1 VSIVELTTFFDTEHQ
16 ENIMTA
22 PATTRQFEGL
32 TVPTAGTFAIDP
44 AHTRVGFVA
53 RHLMVSKVRGAFTS
67 ATGTITVAEDPL
79 RSSVEVEIDAASI
92 DTGVADRDGHLRS
105 PDFLNVE
112 AHPVL
117 TFRSSSVLEPKGNEF
132 RLAGELTIRGV
143 TRPVELEVEFEGLA
157 KSPWGQEVI
166 GFSATTEIDRD
177 EFGITWNQA
186 LETGGVVVG
195 KKVKIEISAEATR
208 QA

>member
-1 VSIVELTTFFDTEHQ
+1 
-16 ENIMTA
+16 MTA
-22 PATTRQFEGL
+22 PANTRQYNGL
-32 TVPTAGTFAIDP
+32 TIPTPGKFEIDP

-53 RHLMVSKVRGAFTS
+53 RHMMVSKARGSFTS
-67 ATGTITVAEDPL
+67 ATGSIVVTEDPL
-79 RSSVEVEIDAASI
+79 ESHVDVSIDAASI

-112 AHPVL
+112 QWPAL
-117 TFRSSSVLEPKGNEF
+117 TFKSKRVVGLSGGEF
-132 RLAGELTIRGV
+132 KLVGDLTIRDV
-143 TRPVELEVEFEGLA
+143 TREVELDVEFEGLA

-166 GFSATTEIDRD
+166 GFSATTEIDRE

-186 LETGGVVVG
+186 LETGGVLVG
-195 KKVKIEISAEATR
+195 KKVKIEIGAEAVR

>member
-1 VSIVELTTFFDTEHQ
+1 
-16 ENIMTA
+16 MTA
-22 PATTRQFEGL
+22 PANTRQYNGL
-32 TVPTAGTFAIDP
+32 TIPTPGKFEIDP

-53 RHLMVSKVRGAFTS
+53 RHMMVSKARGSFTS
-67 ATGTITVAEDPL
+67 ATGSIVVTEDPL
-79 RSSVEVEIDAASI
+79 ESHVDVSIDAASI

-112 AHPVL
+112 QWPTL
-117 TFRSSSVLEPKGNEF
+117 TFKSKRVVGLSGGEF
-132 RLAGELTIRGV
+132 KLVGDLTIRDV
-143 TRPVELEVEFEGLA
+143 TREVELDVEFEGLA

-166 GFSATTEIDRD
+166 GFSATTEIDRE

-186 LETGGVVVG
+186 LETGGVLVG
-195 KKVKIEISAEATR
+195 KKVKIEIGAEAVR